1 MMDIF
6 RSWLACDRNP
16 HMSLASHTDVDAR
29 HAMPPWAIMAPCLP
43 ASARIGRDGM
53 TTGRQALY
61 QYQHS
66 DVRPRQ
72 RGKTMRLRE

>member
-29 HAMPPWAIMAPCLP
+29 HAMPPWAIIAPFLHRPTVCLDVISLV
-43 ASARIGRDGM
+43 ASSCGYNRGQIE
-53 TTGRQALY
+53 
-61 QYQHS
+61 
-66 DVRPRQ
+66 Q
-72 RGKTMRLRE
+72 RVAH